1 MSVIFVNAITLQLI
15 IHMLV
20 FTKQIVL
27 NLTNIINR
35 NISLFVYLSSFVH
48 QIVMIFFGMVS
59 SIVLL
64 IFMEG
69 IPANDDRWGGSLMSL
84 LRRIR

>member
-35 NISLFVYLSSFVH
+35 NISLFVYLSVVH

-69 IPANDDRWGGSLMSL
+69 IPANDDRWGGSLVSL
-84 LRRIR
+84 LRCIR